1 MTPQT
6 KRLFRVAVA
15 ALLVTVVTVA
25 KAQPQPGLQPLTG
38 VFGTQAGDYKFFQYD
53 RGALQK
59 QYLDQ
64 VFARSAADKEYFL
77 SAVSSIESSFRS
89 LLQDTVYAEKGLKW
103 MSDQAVGAGKFFPA
117 VEFLAAV
124 NRFQMSRMALENRIE
139 SLRSIADAL
148 PSKLAI
154 DAEGAGLKDV
164 PNYGN
169 VKFDPIVDFYKGRM
183 KEVVAAVSNLQQNV
197 IVANGAEH
205 IIRANTGKSLEL
217 SVKGLALSPEKI
229 AELRRQVVRA
239 RRWGVKAYDT
249 INDYTVYCKRL
260 VQNFIK
266 TYGTTE
272 RYRKIS
278 GAEATERENDA
289 KRIVQGF
296 WTRSYLR
303 AVYGMPIGAIGINYD
318 KNWFHLDVVL
328 NRTLQSFYE
337 EPVWDQAELVRVAQN
352 YRNALKIVD
361 ERSQRILDG
370 NLSYI
375 AAGRNLITWLAGHRN
390 LAKAQEMILKTL
402 AADMYEER
410 LIMEADGLAQM
421 KQRYRA
427 RYASTQEDR
436 DYYRKLQKAYDP
448 QGDADPAASI
458 GIVQDSINGKFQDVL
473 VYMKTKEDELA
484 QAAEIQATIDAATG
498 ENRWAE
504 QRKKRIDDL
513 LGDDEKK

>member
-6 KRLFRVAVA
+6 RKLFRAVLA
-15 ALLVTVVTVA
+15 TWLVTVVAVP
-25 KAQPQPGLQPLTG
+25 AQAQQPGLQPLTG

-64 VFARSAADKEYFL
+64 VFARSKEDREYFL
-77 SAVSSIESSFRS
+77 SAVSSIETSFKN
-89 LLQDTVYAEKGLKW
+89 LMVDTVYAEKGLKW

-124 NRFQMSRMALENRIE
+124 NKFQMGRFALENRIE

-148 PSKLAI
+148 PSRLAI

-169 VKFDPIVDFYKGRM
+169 VKFDPIVDFYQGRI
-183 KEVVAAVSNLQQNV
+183 KELVTAVSNLQQNV

-205 IIRANTGKSLEL
+205 IIAANSGKALEL
-217 SVKGLALSPEKI
+217 SVKGLALSPDKL
-229 AELRRQVVRA
+229 AELRKQVVKA
-239 RRWGVKAYDT
+239 RRWGVNATDT
-249 INDYTVYCKRL
+249 INDYTVYSKKL
-260 VQNFIK
+260 VQTFIK

-272 RYRKIS
+272 RYRSIS

-289 KRIVQGF
+289 KRIAQAF

-318 KNWFHLDVVL
+318 KAWLHLDVVL
-328 NRTLQSFYE
+328 NRTLQSFFE
-337 EPVWDQAELVRVAQN
+337 EPVWDQAELQRVAQN
-352 YRNALKIVD
+352 YRNALKLVD

-370 NLSYI
+370 NLSLV
-375 AAGRNLITWLAGHRN
+375 ASGRNLITWLAGHRN
-390 LAKAQEMILKTL
+390 LAKAQHMILNVL

-410 LIMEADGLAQM
+410 LILEADGLAQM
-421 KQRYRA
+421 KLRYRA

-436 DYYRKLQKAYDP
+436 DYYRNLQKAYDP
-448 QGDADPAASI
+448 QGDADPGAAI

-498 ENRWAE
+498 QNRWKD

-513 LGDDEKK
+513 LGDDDK

>member
-6 KRLFRVAVA
+6 RKPFRVAVA
-15 ALLVTVVTVA
+15 ALLVALVTVSA
-25 KAQPQPGLQPLTG
+25 VAQPPGLQPLTG

-59 QYLDQ
+59 QYLDEA
-64 VFARSAADKEYFL
+64 FKRSAADKEYFL
-77 SAVSSIESSFRS
+77 SAVNSIESSFRS
-89 LLQDTVYAEKGLKW
+89 LMTDTVYAEKGLKW
-103 MSDQAVGAGKFFPA
+103 MSDQSVGAGKFFPA
-117 VEFLAAV
+117 VDFLAAV
-124 NRFQMSRMALENRIE
+124 NRFQMARFALENRIE
-139 SLRSIADAL
+139 SLKSIADSL
-148 PSKLAI
+148 PSRLAI
-154 DAEGAGLKDV
+154 DAEGAGLKDI

-169 VKFDPIVDFYKGRM
+169 IKFDPIVDFYKGRM
-183 KEVVAAVSNLQQNV
+183 KELVTAVSNLQQGV
-197 IVANGAEH
+197 IVANGTEH
-205 IIRANTGKSLEL
+205 IIRANSGKALVLE
-217 SVKGLALSPEKI
+217 VKGLLLSPEKI
-229 AELRRQVVRA
+229 AELRKQVVRA

-249 INDYTVYCKRL
+249 INDYTVYCKKL

-272 RYRKIS
+272 RYRSIS

-289 KRIVQGF
+289 KRIVQAF

-318 KNWFHLDVVL
+318 KNWFQLDVVL

-337 EPVWDQAELVRVAQN
+337 EPVWDETELVRVAQN

-361 ERSQRILDG
+361 DRSQRILDG
-370 NLSYI
+370 NLSWV
-375 AAGRNLITWLAGHRN
+375 ASGRNLITWLAGHRN
-390 LAKAQEMILKTL
+390 LAKAQHMILNVL

-410 LIMEADGLAQM
+410 LIMQADGLAQM

-436 DYYRKLQKAYDP
+436 DYYRNLQKAYDP
-448 QGDADPAASI
+448 QGGADAGAAI
-458 GIVQDSINGKFQDVL
+458 GIVTDSINGKFQDVL

-484 QAAEIQATIDAATG
+484 QAEQIQATIDAATG

-513 LGDDEKK
+513 LGDDDKK